1 MKKTPKKNEGLG
13 FFTQEHQNELK
24 EAAWERNED
33 PEFKAGG
40 YMPPQ
45 RKIVEMAL
53 QDIPKTTMIVRRWI
67 ASNRWR

>member
-1 MKKTPKKNEGLG
+1 MKKESKKNEGLG
-13 FFTQEHQNELK
+13 FFTQEHQDELK
-24 EAAWERNED
+24 EADRERNEEQ
-33 PEFKAGG
+33 EFKTGG

-67 ASNRWR
+67 SLRRWR